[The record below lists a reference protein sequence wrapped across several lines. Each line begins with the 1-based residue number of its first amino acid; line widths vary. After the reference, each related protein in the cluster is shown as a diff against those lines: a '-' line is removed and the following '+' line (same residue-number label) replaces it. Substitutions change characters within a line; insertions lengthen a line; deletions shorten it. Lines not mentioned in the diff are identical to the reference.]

1 MSDEMEELQERI
13 RLLAAD
19 RRANIDMLESKKSRN
34 KAEIKRLR
42 EENAEHRRKLNEAQ
56 KKGGVDPTEKK
67 TEVERLEREVRK
79 QRKLQDDSRARSK
92 KVRDRLQQLKD
103 EVCDVWFAFT
113 SASRG
118 ER

>member
-19 RRANIDMLESKKSRN
+19 RRANIDILESQKSRN
-34 KAEIKRLR
+34 KAKMKRLR
-42 EENAEHRRKLNEAQ
+42 EENAEYRRKLNEAQ
-56 KKGGVDPTEKK
+56 KKGGAGPKEK

-92 KVRDRLQQLKD
+92 KVRGRLQQLKD
-103 EVCDVWFAFT
+103 EVRGMWFECTFV
-113 SASRG
+113 SRG
-118 ER
+118 GR